1 MTALIPVT
9 DRTINDSL
17 IPTVDARE
25 LHHFLGSKRRFT
37 DWIKE
42 RIDLYDF
49 IERADYAIHKNV
61 TQYNQVDT
69 IDYFISLDMAKEICM
84 VERNEKGK
92 QARLYFIE
100 CEKRLR
106 GLQIPDPQPPEI
118 QLAHAILL
126 AGKMIEEQKQQ
137 LAVLAPKAAVYDVA
151 MSSKDLLSIKD
162 VANIINKPG
171 LGQNK
176 LFAFLEG
183 KEVFYR
189 DGGSRYMPYRAQLNA
204 GRFRVVEQ
212 TYGDGDVHINRKI
225 LVTQKGFDYIFGL
238 VTGGEA

>member
-9 DRTINDSL
+9 DRTINESL

-25 LHHFLGSKRRFT
+25 LHQFLGSKRRFA

-49 IERADYAIHKNV
+49 IEKVDYAIHKNV

-84 VERNEKGK
+84 VERNDKGK

-100 CEKRLR
+100 CEKRLLA
-106 GLQIPDPQPPEI
+106 LQIPPPQTPEL

-137 LAVLAPKAAVYDVA
+137 IALLAPKATFYDIA
-151 MSSKDLLSIKD
+151 MSSKDLLSIKE

-176 LFAFLEG
+176 LFSFLEQ

-189 DGGSRYMPYRAQLNA
+189 DGGARYMPYRAQLNA
-204 GRFRVVEQ
+204 GRFRVIEQ

-225 LVTQKGFDYIFGL
+225 LATQKGFEYILNL
-238 VTGGEA
+238 VNGEK